1 MKLESKENKRFLEAI
16 AIQKLKL
23 AKKALGGICT
33 YLSFSTEKS
42 LNPETGTIDSYEAF
56 NAVMKNDS
64 GGKDRVII
72 GIGKPI
78 HELETEDFES
88 LIINLMT
95 KAYAGEGNSE
105 TTVPSI

>member
-1 MKLESKENKRFLEAI
+1 MEKDKELLEI
-16 AIQKLKL
+16 VAIQKLKL

-33 YLSFSTEKS
+33 YLSFSIEKS
-42 LNPETGTIDSYEAF
+42 LNPETGKVEPYDAF
-56 NAVMKNDS
+56 SAVMKNDA

-72 GIGKPI
+72 GVGKPI
-78 HELETEDFES
+78 YELETEDFEN

-105 TTVPSI
+105 ATIPSI

>member
-1 MKLESKENKRFLEAI
+1 VEKNKALLEAV
-16 AIQKLKL
+16 AIQRLKT

-33 YLSFSTEKS
+33 YLSFSIEKS
-42 LNPETGTIDSYEAF
+42 INPETGNVEPYDAF
-56 NAVMKNDS
+56 SAVMKNDF

-78 HELETEDFES
+78 HELEIEDFEN

-95 KAYAGEGNSE
+95 KAYAGDGDSE
-105 TTVPSI
+105 ATVPGV

>member
-1 MKLESKENKRFLEAI
+1 MEDKSKEILEAV
-16 AIQKLKL
+16 AIQRLKL

-42 LNPETGTIDSYEAF
+42 LNPETGKVESYEAF
-56 NAVMKNDS
+56 NAVMRNDT

-78 HELETEDFES
+78 HELETGDFED

-95 KAYAGEGNSE
+95 KAYAGEGDSE
-105 TTVPSI
+105 AAVPGV

>member
-1 MKLESKENKRFLEAI
+1 MEDKNKEILEAV
-16 AIQKLKL
+16 AIQRLKL

-42 LNPETGTIDSYEAF
+42 LNPETGNVESYEAF
-56 NAVMKNDS
+56 NAVMRNDA

-78 HELETEDFES
+78 HELETGDFED

-95 KAYAGEGNSE
+95 KAYAGEGDSE